1 MTPNDNMQ
9 CTSDAVTDVRTK
21 DLKKSEAE
29 NATAVF
35 HHRVSVQIRFN
46 DVDGYG
52 HVNNNSYFAY
62 YDLGKEDYLRQ
73 VLSINYSSADVVP
86 VIANINADFF
96 LPIFHGDDIEIET
109 RVSHVGKKSFTLQ
122 QRAINK
128 KKHVVVCQCQTIMVC
143 FNLKTQESVE
153 VPERFR
159 DSILDFENQ

>member
-1 MTPNDNMQ
+1 MNMTSQNQEDTNTKNMKQ
-9 CTSDAVTDVRTK
+9 NQ
-21 DLKKSEAE
+21 AE
-29 NATAVF
+29 NAPAVF
-35 HHRVSVQIRFN
+35 HHHVAVQIRFN

-62 YDLGKEDYLRQ
+62 YDLGKEDYLRK
-73 VLSINYSSADVVP
+73 VLSANYSSADVVP

-109 RVSHVGKKSFTLQ
+109 RVSHVGKKSFTLH

-128 KKHVVVCQCQTIMVC
+128 KNVIVCQCQTIMVC

-153 VPERFR
+153 VPEKFR
-159 DSILDFENQ
+159 ASILAFENQ